1 MKYSILGFNQKA
13 VLATTKIVYKT
24 IKGEDKLTPLK
35 LDVTDLLILQH
46 LADFPNRKRIVK
58 TIIDDKMFFWVDYKT
73 LIEELPILDIKKQAL
88 SDRLSKLVE
97 LDILEKHIISQNGY
111 GNSTFFRMG
120 EKYES
125 LKYSKEDELRY
136 ESEKEEYLST
146 PMVADYE
153 KVSYSTTKGYRSQ
166 LQDNNNIINNNTTN
180 NSNKEN
186 KDNILS
192 LSKKEEK
199 KLKSEAKNE
208 PTWRDDFNVYLA
220 IVENAKTYLLA
231 DSTFKADKE
240 KYYPN
245 IDYALSIEKMVKEYW
260 GTEEGWN
267 KRRKC
272 RSKTLN
278 MVLTLKKGFDFASN
292 RVYKGFQQIKTKQ
305 SQPQIYKSQEQ
316 DNRKLLQI
324 GVSYSLNGE
333 LRLEDGTVFKNNHRY
348 YVARDYKEY
357 SIPVNAPERPDERWE
372 YRQGEGWYLP
382 YDLEN
387 ADDLQW

>member
-1 MKYSILGFNQKA
+1 MKNTDYITILA
-13 VLATTKIVYKT
+13 PMVSV
-24 IKGEDKLTPLK
+24 LK
-35 LDVTDLLILQH
+35 LSGNNLIIFALIH
-46 LADFPNRKRIVK
+46 GFTKDGIHKFEGS
-58 TIIDDKMFFWVDYKT
+58 IDYICKWTNLSKPTVITVLKT
-73 LIEELPILDIKKQAL
+73 LTESGYLIKEELIQNNVKYCKYTTNYEQLIGGGKEILPPVKKLNGGGKEILPNIDNYNSKDKSLLNDI
-88 SDRLSKLVE
+88 
-97 LDILEKHIISQNGY
+97 
-111 GNSTFFRMG
+111 NS
-120 EKYES
+120 
-125 LKYSKEDELRY
+125 
-136 ESEKEEYLST
+136 
-146 PMVADYE
+146 
-153 KVSYSTTKGYRSQ
+153 
-166 LQDNNNIINNNTTN
+166 INNNRN
-180 NSNKEN
+180 
-186 KDNILS
+186 
-192 LSKKEEK
+192 
-199 KLKSEAKNE
+199 
-208 PTWRDDFNVYLA
+208 WREDFNVYLA
-220 IVENAKTYLLA
+220 IVENAKTELLA

-267 KRRKC
+267 KRRKG

-357 SIPVNAPERPDERWE
+357 SIPVNAPARPDERWE